1 MYLPKLF
8 EEPRVEELQD
18 LIRKYPFGTLV
29 TPGEN
34 GLQANHLPFLI
45 ESLPEPFGTLYAHVA
60 RANPVWQNLGN
71 NHDVL
76 AIFQGPHSYI
86 SPSWYV
92 TRQETGMVA
101 PTWNYAVVHAYGRL
115 EAIEDAAWLRVF
127 VDRLTSSH
135 EASNPEPWSV
145 SDAPA
150 AYIENMLHAIVGLKL
165 TVTSLVGKCK
175 MSQNRPAQDRDNV
188 IRVLAE
194 QKTES
199 SLAMADWI
207 RKANNRE

>member
-1 MYLPKLF
+1 
-8 EEPRVEELQD
+8 
-18 LIRKYPFGTLV
+18 
-29 TPGEN
+29 
-34 GLQANHLPFLI
+34 
-45 ESLPEPFGTLYAHVA
+45 
-60 RANPVWQNLGN
+60 
-71 NHDVL
+71 
-76 AIFQGPHSYI
+76 
-86 SPSWYV
+86 
-92 TRQETGMVA
+92 MVV

-150 AYIENMLHAIVGLKL
+150 AYIENMLDAIVGLKF
-165 TVTSLVGKCK
+165 TVTRLVGKWK

-194 QKTES
+194 QNTES
-199 SLAMADWI
+199 SLTMADWI
-207 RKANNRE
+207 RKANKP